1 MPKSRNTAIF
11 EMELDVGST
20 DTPPRS
26 RRLYQQL
33 KAAILDGRLKPG
45 IRLPSS
51 RMSATAF
58 GMARTTVVGVYDQL
72 LDEGYLVA
80 RHGSGTYV
88 ADRPPAPSE
97 PTSSTPQSPDQRLNP
112 YWFRRDVRSAFGF
125 FEDRPAGSDE
135 LADYPEAHDFR
146 PGLVDLE
153 HFPFDVLRRVSAQK
167 LRAFERAPFN
177 YGHPQGDPDLRA
189 AIAMHLSV
197 MRAIACR
204 GDDLLVTS
212 GAQQAFDL
220 LARVLVAPGRTVVAI
235 EDPGYAPTR
244 IPFAAA
250 GARLVPIEVDGEGM
264 RIDLLPAD
272 VDIICVSPSHQFPLG
287 STLSRERRAA
297 LIRFAREKGAI
308 VIEDDYDGEFRAD
321 GGPVKALKTADEDDV
336 VFYVG
341 TFSKS
346 TLPNIRLGFILPP
359 RWAMQAALTAKICVD
374 GPCSMPAQAAMCGFL
389 QGGHLT
395 RHIARMRRI
404 YGERRQL
411 VLQLLHEDF
420 DQWLEPIESAYG
432 MHVTAL
438 SNGAID
444 VDAVAR
450 RLLGRNI
457 RIRNLRRYYY
467 GEEAKAGLVFGFG
480 AIDSDAIRRAMRIIR
495 ETMEARA

>member
-1 MPKSRNTAIF
+1 MCIKR
-11 EMELDVGST
+11 
-20 DTPPRS
+20 
-26 RRLYQQL
+26 Q
-33 KAAILDGRLKPG
+33 
-45 IRLPSS
+45 
-51 RMSATAF
+51 
-58 GMARTTVVGVYDQL
+58 YDQL

-80 RHGSGTYV
+80 RHCYGAYV
-88 ADRPPAPSE
+88 ADRTQAPDEPASTEASSPE
-97 PTSSTPQSPDQRLNP
+97 PRLNP
-112 YWFRRDVRSAFGF
+112 YWFGGEVRAAFGF
-125 FEDRPAGSDE
+125 FEDRPADSDE
-135 LADYPEAHDFR
+135 LADYPEAYDFR

-167 LRAFERAPFN
+167 LRAFERGPFN
-177 YGHPQGDPDLRA
+177 YGHQQGNPDLRA

-220 LARVLVAPGRTVVAI
+220 LARVLVHPGRTVVAV

-321 GGPVKALKTADEDDV
+321 SGPVLALKTADEHDG

-341 TFSKS
+341 SFSKS
-346 TLPNIRLGFILPP
+346 TLPNIRLGL
-359 RWAMQAALTAKICVD
+359 
-374 GPCSMPAQAAMCGFL
+374 
-389 QGGHLT
+389 
-395 RHIARMRRI
+395 
-404 YGERRQL
+404 
-411 VLQLLHEDF
+411 
-420 DQWLEPIESAYG
+420 
-432 MHVTAL
+432 
-438 SNGAID
+438 
-444 VDAVAR
+444 
-450 RLLGRNI
+450 
-457 RIRNLRRYYY
+457 
-467 GEEAKAGLVFGFG
+467 
-480 AIDSDAIRRAMRIIR
+480 
-495 ETMEARA
+495 